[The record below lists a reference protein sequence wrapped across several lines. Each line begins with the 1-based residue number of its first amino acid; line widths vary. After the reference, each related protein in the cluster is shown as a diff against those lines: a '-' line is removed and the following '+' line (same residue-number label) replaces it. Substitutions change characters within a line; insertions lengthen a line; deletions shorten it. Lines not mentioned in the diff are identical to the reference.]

1 MRKIAFWA
9 LPLLLAAAFTA
20 NGFAQATCGDP
31 KWKDNK
37 EYEDYKVVYDEKDLA
52 KKATIAEKFFVDHK
66 DADPCALTN
75 MYHMLI
81 LAYANG
87 SNWAKTLETVER
99 FNLGPKLTDADK
111 AKYTEFGLLAA
122 TNLNNNA
129 KVIEY
134 ANKVLATSPTNLNAL
149 ISKSRALSQDL
160 PTQDPAKSTRLAE
173 VLEVTNKALAQPKP
187 QGVTDAQWNPIQQ
200 QLHETACLM
209 LLNQNKYADSIGAC
223 QAALK
228 VNGKDGYAW
237 YLIGMSRKAELKP
250 LLDKY
255 KEALDKYNA
264 ERTADQI
271 TVDENRALYQGRE
284 KVASDKRDEAVDAFA
299 RAAAIG
305 GSASAESMKEL
316 KNLFMGTP
324 EELNKLIEEKKA
336 QTGN

>member
-9 LPLLLAAAFTA
+9 LPLFLVAAFTV
-20 NGFAQATCGDP
+20 NGFAQATCNP

-37 EYEDYKVVYDEKDLA
+37 EYEDYKVTYDEKDPA
-52 KKATIAEKFFVDHK
+52 KKAALAEKFYVDHK

-75 MYHMLI
+75 MYQMMI
-81 LAYANG
+81 RAYAG
-87 SNWAKTLETVER
+87 ASNWAKTLETVER
-99 FNLGPKLTDADK
+99 PNLAPNLTDDDK
-111 AKYTEFGLLAA
+111 KLFTQFGLLASS
-122 TNLNNNA
+122 NLNNNA
-129 KVIEY
+129 KIIEY
-134 ANKVLATSPTNLNAL
+134 SNKVLATDPTNLNAL
-149 ISKSRALSQDL
+149 LSLSRTLSQDL
-160 PTQDPAKSTRLAE
+160 PAQDPAKAQRLAQ

-187 QGVTDAQWNPIQQ
+187 QGVPDAQWNPIQQ

-209 LLNQNKYADSIGAC
+209 LLNQNKYTDSIAAC
-223 QAALK
+223 QGALK
-228 VNGKDGYAW
+228 VNTKDGYAW

-250 LLDKY
+250 LIDKY

-264 ERTADQI
+264 EREKDQI

-299 RAAAIG
+299 RAVGMGGNAATE
-305 GSASAESMKEL
+305 AEKEL

-324 EELNKLIEEKKA
+324 EELKKLIEEKKT

>member
-9 LPLLLAAAFTA
+9 LPLLLVAAFTA
-20 NGFAQATCGDP
+20 NGFAQATCDAP

-37 EYEDYKVVYDEKDLA
+37 EYEDYKAVYDEKDLA
-52 KKATIAEKFFVDHK
+52 KKATSAEKFFVDHK
-66 DADPCALTN
+66 DADPCAHTN

-87 SNWAKTLETVER
+87 GNWAKVLETVER
-99 FNLGPKLTDADK
+99 FSLGPKLTDADK

-129 KVIEY
+129 KVVEY
-134 ANKVLATSPTNLNAL
+134 ANKVLATNPTNLNAL
-149 ISKSRALSQDL
+149 ISLSRALAQDL
-160 PTQDPAKSTRLAE
+160 PAQDPAKSQRMAQ
-173 VLEVTNKALAQPKP
+173 VLEVSNKALAQPKP
-187 QGVTDAQWNPIQQ
+187 AGVTDAQWNPIQQ
-200 QLHETACLM
+200 QLHETVCLM
-209 LLNQNKYADSIGAC
+209 LLNQNKHTESIAAC
-223 QAALK
+223 QSALK
-228 VNGKDGYAW
+228 VNSKDGYAW

-250 LLDKY
+250 LIDKY

-264 ERTADQI
+264 ERDKDQI

-299 RAAAIG
+299 RAVGIG
-305 GSASAESMKEL
+305 GNAATEAEKEL

-324 EELNKLIEEKKA
+324 EEMKKLIEEKKT